1 MATPPDLTIAVVLY
15 DEMTTL
21 DVVGPMEMLRFLPGS
36 RLSFVAERVGPIETD
51 TGVLTLGATVTF
63 DDDLA
68 PDVVVVPGGPGT
80 KAAMA
85 SPLIGWL
92 RRVHPTTRW
101 TTSVCSGSLLL
112 GAAGLLEGARATSH
126 FAVAEHLDR
135 FGAVASSERVVIDH
149 DRHII
154 TAAGVSSGIDMALM
168 LAELLSDA
176 TTAQAIQLV
185 TEYDPKPP
193 HASGSLASASA
204 ATVARAIE
212 IGTPHGAIP
221 FGWTPKLH

>member
-135 FGAVASSERVVIDH
+135 FGAA
-149 DRHII
+149 
-154 TAAGVSSGIDMALM
+154 
-168 LAELLSDA
+168 
-176 TTAQAIQLV
+176 
-185 TEYDPKPP
+185 
-193 HASGSLASASA
+193 ASGGQRQRGHRRPRDRDWYPTRCHPIRVDTEASLIASPR
-204 ATVARAIE
+204 ARDDANRL
-212 IGTPHGAIP
+212 PRRQPDLSVQAV
-221 FGWTPKLH
+221 